1 MRVLFAARHSLP
13 HLLAMAPTALACA
26 AAGHEVRIAA
36 PVPTGGLFTHGG
48 LPAVLGALPVLPPE
62 PGWRPHVAVHA
73 ASGDVPGAWPADACA
88 ALSGDTAL
96 RSGHRAG
103 ERSGDRPAP
112 WPHPRPTS
120 WPGGASGPWSGG
132 PRSGSPSGDAAGPW
146 GGGQV
151 VHWSALDH
159 RDPARAAVGGAGLWV
174 DPCPP
179 ALRGDAEAGAFAVRH
194 EDVPAVRLPEW
205 LEQPPARPRVCLRP
219 GPDQGPGVWSA
230 ARVRQVA
237 RAVRELD
244 AELVA
249 VVAPYRRHAYRQA
262 LGRGVRFAGPLLLGP
277 VLATCAGVVH
287 DGGPDVTLAAAAHGV
302 PQLVLTGTRPAGD
315 RLARIGAGRRLVA
328 ATPADARDMADAL
341 RLRRHL
347 AELLHGGRALAAA
360 ERLRT
365 RIAALP
371 PPSALVGLL
380 EDAAGSGP
388 GRRPHPKRRRT
399 GPSQRQRHEE
409 GERGT

>member
-1 MRVLFAARHSLP
+1 MRVLFAARRSLP

-36 PVPTGGLFTHGG
+36 PVPAGGLFTHGG
-48 LPAVLGALPVLPPE
+48 LPAVLGTLPVLPPE
-62 PGWRPHVAVHA
+62 PGWRPRICVLA
-73 ASGDVPGAWPADACA
+73 ASGDGPGAWPADACA
-88 ALSGDTAL
+88 ARSDGAAL
-96 RSGHRAG
+96 RSGAHPGHRAG
-103 ERSGDRPAP
+103 ERSGDRPGD
-112 WPHPRPTS
+112 RPAS
-120 WPGGASGPWSGG
+120 SAGGGSGPWSGG
-132 PRSGSPSGDAAGPW
+132 PRSGSPSGGAAGPW

-159 RDPARAAVGGAGLWV
+159 RDPARAAGGGSGLWV

-205 LEQPPARPRVCLRP
+205 LEQPPARARVCLRP

-237 RAVRELD
+237 RAVRDLD

-249 VVAPYRRHAYRQA
+249 VVAPYRRHAYGQA

-347 AELLHGGRALAAA
+347 ADLLHGGRALAAA

-380 EDAAGSGP
+380 EDAAGGGS
-388 GRRPHPKRRRT
+388 GRRPHPERHRT
-399 GPSQRQRHEE
+399 EPTQPQRHEE